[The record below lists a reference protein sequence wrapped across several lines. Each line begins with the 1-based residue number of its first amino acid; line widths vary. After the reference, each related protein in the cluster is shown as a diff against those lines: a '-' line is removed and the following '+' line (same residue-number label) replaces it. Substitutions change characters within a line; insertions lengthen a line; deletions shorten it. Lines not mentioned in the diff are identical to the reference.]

1 VKAALGT
8 CLLALAVTPATAAG
22 IPSTS
27 ELAELSL
34 EQLAN
39 LEITSVSKKPER
51 LADAPASVFVITAD
65 DIRRSGAT
73 SLPDALR
80 LAPNLQVSQVSA
92 TGYNVQARGFDNTSA
107 NKLLVLVDGRSV
119 YSPLFS
125 GVFWDVQDVVLED
138 IDRIEVVSGP
148 GGTLWGVN
156 AVNGVINV
164 VTKSAARTA
173 GALVS
178 VSGGNRESRDVA
190 RFGAALGANGHYRV
204 YADYTDLAHT
214 STASGKPVQDG
225 AYKSQAGFRADWS
238 TADDDVMV
246 QGNAYRGLIG
256 QPEPG
261 SISISGID
269 LDLAPIPVSGSNATA
284 RWTRRLAGG
293 SEAVL
298 QAYWDRTERT
308 VHPTFA
314 DQQDIADVQFQHGVH
329 WADHSLVWGG
339 EYRQGKD
346 RVTNGE
352 IFGFLPQHLSQR
364 WSSIFAQDEVAL
376 GADLRLIAGAR
387 LERND
392 YTGTEVLPNVRVAW
406 KPAPDHLAWAAASR
420 TVRAPSRLDRDAF
433 VPSQPPFLLAGGP
446 NVPSEVA
453 RVFEAGYRGQPW
465 HAISYSVTAY
475 HSDFDRLHTQEI
487 DPSGTFLTFD
497 GKMEGLANGIEM
509 WGSWQATGAWRL
521 MAGYAAQHESFRLH
535 ADSNDAG
542 ATATAGRDP
551 AYTWL
556 LRSSLNVTPRVDF
569 DVTVR
574 AAAGLSDPAVPSY
587 VTGDVRIGWRWTRD
601 IEIAVA
607 ARNLGARHGEFTSDL
622 TRTQLEPS
630 YQGTLRW
637 TFDAR

>member
-1 VKAALGT
+1 MKAALGSW
-8 CLLALAVTPATAAG
+8 LLALVAMPAVAAG

-39 LEITSVSKKPER
+39 LEITSVSRKAER

-65 DIRRSGAT
+65 DIRRAGAT

-92 TGYNVQARGFDNTSA
+92 TGYNVQARGFNNTSA
-107 NKLLVLVDGRSV
+107 NKLLVLIDGRSV

-125 GVFWDVQDVVLED
+125 GVFWDVQDVVLDD

-164 VTKSAARTA
+164 VTKSAAQTP

-178 VSGGNRESRDVA
+178 VSGGNRESRDAA
-190 RFGAALGANGHYRV
+190 RIGAALGANGHYRV
-204 YADYTDLAHT
+204 YGEYIDLAHT
-214 STASGKPVQDG
+214 STASGQEILDG
-225 AYKSQAGFRADWS
+225 AYKSQAGFRADWN
-238 TADDDVMV
+238 TASDDVMV

-261 SISISGID
+261 SISISGIA
-269 LDLAPIPVSGSNATA
+269 LDLQPIPVSGANATA
-284 RWTRRLAGG
+284 RWARRLAGG

-314 DQQDIADVQFQHGVH
+314 DKQDIADLQFQHTVR
-329 WADHSLVWGG
+329 WTSHSLVWGG
-339 EYRQGKD
+339 EYRYGRD

-352 IFGFLPQHLSQR
+352 IFGFLPQQLSQR

-376 GADLRLIAGAR
+376 APGVRLIAGAR

-392 YTGTEVLPNVRVAW
+392 YTGTEFLPNARLAW
-406 KPAPDHLAWAAASR
+406 KPAPDHLVWAAASR
-420 TVRAPSRLDRDAF
+420 TVRAPSRLDRDAY

-446 NVPSEVA
+446 DAPSEVA

-465 HAISYSVTAY
+465 RGISYSVTAY

-487 DPSGTFLTFD
+487 DASGTFLTFA
-497 GKMEGLANGIEM
+497 GKMEGVANGIEM
-509 WGSWQATGAWRL
+509 WGSWQATPAWRL
-521 MAGYAAQHESFRLH
+521 MAGYTAQHESFSLH
-535 ADSNDAG
+535 AGSNDTA

-556 LRSSLNVTPRVDF
+556 VRSSLNVTPSVDL
-569 DVTVR
+569 DVTLR
-574 AAAGLSDPAVPSY
+574 AAAGVSDPPVPSY
-587 VTGDVRIGWRWTRD
+587 VTGDVRIAWRWRHD
-601 IEIAVA
+601 IELSLG
-607 ARNLGARHGEFTSDL
+607 ARNLGARHGEFTSEL
-622 TRTQLEPS
+622 TRTQLRPT